1 MLYIKKCIFAILIN
15 IYFCMRRFLLFA
27 IIITGVQVSLFA
39 QGTNVTVQSLM
50 GTHIDTILKYHLAG
64 EGVELTNGKFNNSP
78 GIVTDDQ
85 IGTFNRNNNTQFPFA
100 TGLVMTTGA
109 VSVAAGPNSQTGASG
124 TAGDYTDATLQQY
137 ATNTVTNCAA
147 LDFDF
152 LAYADTFAFNYVF
165 GSEEYPDYV
174 CADYNDIFIFLL
186 TGPDPTTGLTT
197 TKNVAIIPGTISAT
211 NPQGLPVSINNVNG
225 GIGSFGD
232 AGPDCYGGTYAA
244 YYISNGTNSQGVQYN
259 GTTVQL
265 SAEGNILACE
275 TYHMHL
281 AIGNVMDYSYDSG
294 VFLEGKSF
302 QSSVETHLLMRDV
315 YCLHENIVFDYISD
329 EVDTIFVLTP
339 KGDTLWNEPFTL
351 YDADVSDSGLYYL
364 YAHSALPCVDL
375 WTYDSLNISVINT
388 FKPDLGEDQWLCT
401 GEVATIT
408 SNYDENSAGLHWNT
422 GDTSSSIEVITS
434 GEYILNVEVM
444 NPATQT
450 NCKSSDTVLIT
461 FWDLPQPDFEA
472 DITSGCTPVIS
483 RFTNLTNTASD
494 TISCAWYFFDENF
507 NILDYSSE
515 ENPIIHFNSAG
526 NFSVKLVITTAE
538 GCKDSITKWNYI
550 ITAPQPELDFIATP
564 EICMMN
570 ETNGEINFTAVLSS
584 NVIDNPDNNLVWKF
598 GDGDET
604 LNETTTSHTYSTWGD
619 YVVTLSLTTES
630 GCGDSVSHLIVIED
644 DLNFPN
650 VITPNGDGINDV
662 WAIENL
668 NTDINPEDPDE
679 YRHNEVRISDRW
691 GKVVFHTKNYDTWA
705 KDGQIHMG
713 SNPFTGDNLSDGT
726 YFYTFIYKGKAKTTQ
741 WHGSIT
747 IVR

>member
-225 GIGSFGD
+225 GIGSFGN

-584 NVIDNPDNNLVWKF
+584 NVIDNPDNNLVWRF

-644 DLNFPN
+644 DLIFPN

>member
-1 MLYIKKCIFAILIN
+1 MYFCNLIN
-15 IYFCMRRFLLFA
+15 LYFDTYFCMRRFLLFA

-124 TAGDYTDATLQQY
+124 IAGDYTDATLQQY

-225 GIGSFGD
+225 GIGSFGN

-584 NVIDNPDNNLVWKF
+584 NVIDNPDNNLVWRF

-644 DLNFPN
+644 DLIFPN

>member
-1 MLYIKKCIFAILIN
+1 
-15 IYFCMRRFLLFA
+15 MRRFLLLA
-27 IIITGVQVSLFA
+27 IIIAGVQVSLLA
-39 QGTNVTVQSLM
+39 QGNNNVTVQSLL
-50 GTHIDTILKYHLAG
+50 GTHVDTILKYHLAG

-225 GIGSFGD
+225 GIGSFGN

-315 YCLHENIVFDYISD
+315 YCLHEDIVFDYISD

-339 KGDTLWNEPFTL
+339 KGDTLWNEPFTIH
-351 YDADVSDSGLYYL
+351 DADVSDSGLYYL

-408 SNYDENSAGLHWNT
+408 SNYDENSAGLYWNT
-422 GDTSSSIEVITS
+422 GDTTSSIEVITS
-434 GEYILNVEVM
+434 GEYILDVEVM
-444 NPATQT
+444 NPATHT
-450 NCKSSDTVLIT
+450 NCRSSDTVLIT

-507 NILDYSSE
+507 NIIDYSSE
-515 ENPIIHFNSAG
+515 HEPIIHFNSAG
-526 NFSVKLVITTAE
+526 NYSVKLVITTAE

-584 NVIDNPDNNLVWKF
+584 NVIDNPDNNLVWRF

-644 DLNFPN
+644 DLIFPN

-679 YRHNEVRISDRW
+679 YRHNEVRITDRW

-705 KDGQIHMG
+705 KDGQIYMG

-726 YFYTFIYKGKAKTTQ
+726 YYYTFIYKGKAKTTQ

-747 IVR
+747 IIR

>member
-1 MLYIKKCIFAILIN
+1 MYFCNLIN
-15 IYFCMRRFLLFA
+15 LYFDTYFCMRRFLLFA

-100 TGLVMTTGA
+100 TGLVMTSGA

-124 TAGDYTDATLQQY
+124 IAGDYTDATLQQY

-225 GIGSFGD
+225 GIGSFGN

-584 NVIDNPDNNLVWKF
+584 NVIDNPDNNLVWRF

-644 DLNFPN
+644 DLIFPN

>member
-1 MLYIKKCIFAILIN
+1 
-15 IYFCMRRFLLFA
+15 MRRFLLFA

-165 GSEEYPDYV
+165 GSEEYPEYV

-225 GIGSFGD
+225 GIGSFGN
-232 AGPDCYGGTYAA
+232 AGPDCYGGTYSA

-351 YDADVSDSGLYYL
+351 YDADVSDSGFYYL

-584 NVIDNPDNNLVWKF
+584 NVIDNPDNNLVWRF

-644 DLNFPN
+644 DLIFPN

>member
-1 MLYIKKCIFAILIN
+1 
-15 IYFCMRRFLLFA
+15 MRKFLLLA
-27 IIITGVQVSLFA
+27 IIILAGVYLSLLA
-39 QGTNVTVQSLM
+39 QNNNVTVQSLM
-50 GTHIDTILKYHLAG
+50 GTHVDTILKYHLAG

-78 GIVTDDQ
+78 GIVTDNQ
-85 IGTFNRNNNTQFPFA
+85 IGSFNRNNYTQFPFA

-109 VSVAAGPNSQTGASG
+109 VTIAAGPNNQAGASSPTG
-124 TAGDYTDATLQQY
+124 NYTDATLQQY
-137 ATNTVTNCAA
+137 ATNTLNNCAA

-165 GSEEYPDYV
+165 GSEEYPNFV
-174 CADYNDIFIFLL
+174 CASYNDIFIFLL
-186 TGPDPTTGLTT
+186 TGPDPVTGIST
-197 TKNVAIIPGTISAT
+197 TKNVAIIPGTISAS
-211 NPQGLPVSINNVNG
+211 NPEGLPVSINTVNG
-225 GIGSFGD
+225 GSSGGS
-232 AGPDCYGGTYAA
+232 GPDCYSATYSA
-244 YYISNGTNSQGVQYN
+244 YYVSNGSGSGNNGVQYN
-259 GTTVQL
+259 GMTVQL

-281 AIGNVMDYSYDSG
+281 AIGNVGDNAYDSG

-315 YCLHENIVFDYISD
+315 YCLHENIVFDYIAD
-329 EVDTIFVLTP
+329 EVDTVYVVTP
-339 KGDTLWNEPFTL
+339 QGDTLWNQPFTL

-401 GEVATIT
+401 GEVATIH
-408 SNYDENSAGLHWNT
+408 SNYEDSSAGLFWNT
-422 GDTSSSIEVITS
+422 GDTTGTIEVITS

-450 NCKSSDTVLIT
+450 NCKSSDTVIVT
-461 FWDLPQPDFEA
+461 FWPLPQPDFEA
-472 DITSGCTPVIS
+472 DIVSGCTPVIS
-483 RFTNLTNTASD
+483 RFTNLTTVTSD
-494 TISCAWYFFDENF
+494 TIYCQWLFFDENL
-507 NILDYSSE
+507 NIVDYSSE
-515 ENPIIHFNSAG
+515 YEPVIHFNSAG
-526 NFSVKLVITTAE
+526 NYSVKLVVTSAE
-538 GCKDSITKWNYI
+538 GCRDSITKWNYI
-550 ITAPQPELDFIATP
+550 VTSPQPELDFIATP

-584 NVIDNPDNNLVWKF
+584 NVIDNPSNNLVWNF
-598 GDGDET
+598 GDGEET
-604 LNETTTSHTYSTWGD
+604 LNETTTSHVYTTWGD
-619 YVVTLSLTTES
+619 YIVTLALTTES

-644 DLNFPN
+644 DLIFPN

-679 YRHNEVRISDRW
+679 YRHNEVRISDRY
-691 GKVVFHTKNYDTWA
+691 GKVVFHVKNYDTWA
-705 KDGQIHMG
+705 KDGQVHLG

-726 YFYTFIYKGKAKTTQ
+726 YYYTFIYKGKAKTTQ

>member
-1 MLYIKKCIFAILIN
+1 
-15 IYFCMRRFLLFA
+15 MRRFLLLA
-27 IIITGVQVSLFA
+27 IIIAGVQVSLLA
-39 QGTNVTVQSLM
+39 QGNNNVTVQSLL

-174 CADYNDIFIFLL
+174 CANYNDIFIFLL

-225 GIGSFGD
+225 GIGSFGN

-315 YCLHENIVFDYISD
+315 YCLHEDIVFDYISD

-339 KGDTLWNEPFTL
+339 KGDTLWNEPFTIH
-351 YDADVSDSGLYYL
+351 DADVSDSGLYYL

-408 SNYDENSAGLHWNT
+408 SNYDENSAGLYWNT
-422 GDTSSSIEVITS
+422 GDTTSSIEVITS
-434 GEYILNVEVM
+434 GEYILDVEVM

-584 NVIDNPDNNLVWKF
+584 NVIDNPDNNLVWRF

-644 DLNFPN
+644 DLIFPN